1 MESNLKSH
9 QELGEQLKLF
19 FFDEVSPGS
28 AFFLPHGAKLYNN
41 LIEYIRKE
49 YRQRDYSEVISPVIF
64 DKSLWERSGHW
75 FKYKENMF
83 AIECKKSDES
93 VDNLASCCDN
103 HHQFAL
109 KAMNCPAHC
118 IMFKHVNP
126 SYRDLPIRY
135 ADFGVLHRNE
145 VHGALRGLVRVRKFC
160 QDDAHIFCMESQIK
174 DEIQGVI
181 DFIKKVY
188 VDFNMN
194 IEAGLSLRPEKYI
207 GDLAVWDRAENILR
221 DIIVEF
227 PNYQINEGD
236 GAFYGPKIDINV
248 VDFIGRKHQLASIQ
262 LDFNLP
268 ERFDLH
274 YKGSNGENIRPVMIH
289 RAVLGSV
296 DRFIGILLE
305 SSQGKLPFFINPR
318 QVAIIPVKHDNE
330 VIVNYCNKL
339 YADLKEKGVDVD
351 FIDDNDMMAKK
362 IANCEVLHYSQIIV
376 IGKKEA
382 ENGKVNIRGKSVVD
396 YDDYILYNGYRHL

>member
-1 MESNLKSH
+1 MELKSH

-28 AFFLPHGAKLYNN
+28 AFFLPHGAILYNN
-41 LIEYIRKE
+41 LIQYIREQYKE
-49 YRQRDYSEVISPVIF
+49 RNYSEVISPVIY

-75 FKYKENMF
+75 DKYKDNMF
-83 AIECKKSDES
+83 AIECKKSDNENA
-93 VDNLASCCDN
+93 DCCN
-103 HHQFAL
+103 HHYQFAL
-109 KAMNCPAHC
+109 KAMNCPGHC

-145 VHGALRGLVRVRKFC
+145 LHGALRGLVRVRKFC
-160 QDDAHIFCMESQIK
+160 QDDAHIYCMKSQIH

-181 DFIKKVY
+181 DFINKVY

-194 IEAGLSLRPEKYI
+194 IEACLSLRPEKYI
-207 GDLAVWDRAENILR
+207 GDLNVWNEAENILR
-221 DIIVEF
+221 DIIVQF

-236 GAFYGPKIDINV
+236 GAFYGPKIDIHV
-248 VDFIGRKHQLASIQ
+248 IDFIGRKHQLASIQ

-268 ERFDLH
+268 ERFDLY
-274 YKGSNGENIRPVMIH
+274 YKNSDGEYVRPVMIH

-318 QVAIIPVKHDNE
+318 QVAIVPVKHDSE
-330 VIVNYCNKL
+330 IIVNYCCKL
-339 YADLKEKGVDVD
+339 FEDLKAKGIHVD
-351 FIDDNDMMAKK
+351 FLDDKDMMAKK
-362 IANCEVLHYSQIIV
+362 IANCEVLHYSHIII
-376 IGKKEA
+376 IGKKEV
-382 ENGKVNIRGKSVVD
+382 EQGKVNIRGKCIMD
-396 YDDYILYNGYRHL
+396 YNEYILNCNKL